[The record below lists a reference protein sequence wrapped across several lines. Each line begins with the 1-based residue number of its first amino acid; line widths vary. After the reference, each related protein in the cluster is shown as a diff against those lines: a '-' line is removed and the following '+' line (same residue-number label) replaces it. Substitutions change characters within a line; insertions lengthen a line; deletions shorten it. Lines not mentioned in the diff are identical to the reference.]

1 MSVQAPQ
8 SPSGR
13 STCPQTVHGRT
24 SRSSGSC
31 GALGASGS
39 VFKVG
44 DLVRVRMAH
53 RAPKNG
59 IVIKIHADDDPGL
72 VVVRPQDSSRDIYC
86 DPLDVRVLN
95 ANR

>member
-1 MSVQAPQ
+1 VI
-8 SPSGR
+8 
-13 STCPQTVHGRT
+13 
-24 SRSSGSC
+24 
-31 GALGASGS
+31 
-39 VFKVG
+39 KVG

-59 IVIKIHADDDPGL
+59 IVIKIHADDCNSI